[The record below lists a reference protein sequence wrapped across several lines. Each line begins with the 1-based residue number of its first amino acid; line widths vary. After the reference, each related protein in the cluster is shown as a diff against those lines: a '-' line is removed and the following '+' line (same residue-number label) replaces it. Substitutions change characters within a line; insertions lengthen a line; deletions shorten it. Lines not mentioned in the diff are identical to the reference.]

1 MLIVYKK
8 IIVCLSKS
16 LKVIFPKTTNEETNF
31 ESIRTNIIDNKIVYK
46 LHDTADMITFYKK
59 ANLNSYN
66 RFKNKQDYTSL
77 EHLRSDIMPKRI
89 KHTNDHHDLSVYI
102 ADEFVFVVYSK
113 DNSKNNKE
121 WIWELLLYDTKLK
134 IWSEYRTTINKDV
147 GGICGFYYLRK
158 CRKIILPVGKSTF
171 SDEVFHN
178 SHDKRRGF
186 NLQGFYVIYL
196 NELVDN
202 KYKCGYK
209 FITSYAL
216 QYITDKYADSHSR
229 IVDFITDYTID
240 VNSGIIY
247 MICKLK
253 RWADDDY
260 KNNVIALEY
269 NLCDQGSTEIFE
281 VNRNR
286 FKIFGIELAIP
297 IIEEASGKNNVLLY
311 LSNKRLRDR
320 GMPKYLPMH
329 ISSEFYDFMSNKLF
343 HSEMIFSSHSKP
355 LVRDRHF
362 NRIATV
368 LAKIESLKVA
378 AHIPLREDIITMR
391 NGRNNKLLAVL
402 IMNDVAVVK
411 SEK

>member
-1 MLIVYKK
+1 
-8 IIVCLSKS
+8 
-16 LKVIFPKTTNEETNF
+16 
-31 ESIRTNIIDNKIVYK
+31 
-46 LHDTADMITFYKK
+46 MITFYKR
-59 ANLNSYN
+59 ANLNTYKRIQN
-66 RFKNKQDYTSL
+66 TQDYTL
-77 EHLRSDIMPKRI
+77 QERLKVNIIPKNVVYAY
-89 KHTNDHHDLSVYI
+89 KGHDFNVYL

-121 WIWELLLYDTKLK
+121 WIWELLLYDTKRK

-147 GGICGFYYLRK
+147 GGIYGFYYLRK
-158 CRKIILPVGKSTF
+158 CGKIILPVGNPTF

-178 SHDKRRGF
+178 SHNKRRGF

-216 QYITDKYADSHSR
+216 QYIMNKYADSHSR
-229 IVDFITDYTID
+229 TVGFITDYTID
-240 VNSGIIY
+240 VNSGIMY

-253 RWADDDY
+253 RWEDDDY

-281 VNRNR
+281 VNPNR
-286 FKIFGIELAIP
+286 FKISGIELP
-297 IIEEASGKNNVLLY
+297 IQILEEASGKNNVLLY
-311 LSNKRLRDR
+311 LSTKRLRNK

-343 HSEMIFSSHSKP
+343 YADMIFSSHSQLFVK
-355 LVRDRHF
+355 DRHF
-362 NRIATV
+362 NRVDAV

-378 AHIPLREDIITMR
+378 AHIPLQEDIITMR

-402 IMNDVAVVK
+402 IMNDLSVVK
-411 SEK
+411 LAQRTGQL